1 MCMKSSPIKQT
12 TILWAD
18 DDPDELALMQEV
30 LKELSSPHHIIE
42 ASNGK
47 EVLQYLEQLKET
59 GILPC
64 LIVLD
69 LNMPVLSGRETLVRL
84 KQDAVFEHI
93 PTVVFTTSE
102 NALDQRFCN
111 SYDTEMLTKPLT
123 YAALKQIIQKL
134 LRMCEVSVKEK

>member
-1 MCMKSSPIKQT
+1 MKNSPIKQS

-18 DDPDELALMQEV
+18 DDPDELTLMREV
-30 LKELSSPHHIIE
+30 LKELNSPYRIIE
-42 ASNGK
+42 ACNGK
-47 EVLQYLEQLKET
+47 EVLQYLEQVKET
-59 GILPC
+59 AIFPC

-69 LNMPVLSGRETLVRL
+69 LNMPVLSGKETLVRL

-111 SYDTEMLTKPLT
+111 SYNTEMLTKPLT
-123 YAALKQIIQKL
+123 YAGLKRIIQKL
-134 LRMCEVSVKEK
+134 LLMCEVSVKEQ